1 MAGVRCVGHAMAMH
15 LKHHDAAARGA
26 ALVCG
31 NTDTKTSNNLVD
43 AIVVGLASSSL
54 AAVAA
59 AGGMSKEAATTEPK
73 RTIKW
78 PSSVSA
84 ATCKGTFEKEKLK
97 HFPDFIYELCRHCD
111 VERNPPKRADGLQQ
125 G

>member
-15 LKHHDAAARGA
+15 LKHHDAAALGA

-54 AAVAA
+54 AAAAAA

-84 ATCKGTFEKEKLK
+84 ATCKGTLEKEKLK
-97 HFPDFIYELCRHCD
+97 HFPDFIL
-111 VERNPPKRADGLQQ
+111 
-125 G
+125 

>member
-54 AAVAA
+54 AAAAA

-84 ATCKGTFEKEKLK
+84 ATCKGTLEIREIKKNSRFY
-97 HFPDFIYELCRHCD
+97 FID
-111 VERNPPKRADGLQQ
+111 IVM
-125 G
+125 